1 MNVKMVAMENVLT
14 TVITLVEATSVLVD
28 LATSFRERMR
38 RGLKVGIPVRVAVG
52 IWSTPS
58 LMLEGPVKVQTELLT
73 VVHTCS

>member
-38 RGLKVGIPVRVAVG
+38 RGLKVGIPGESGSGNLVN
-52 IWSTPS
+52 T
-58 LMLEGPVKVQTELLT
+58 LT
-73 VVHTCS
+73 DAGRPCQGED